1 MFEDDTAAPCRVR
14 TASGLFRLVQV
25 RSPESAVLVPALPY
39 VILAHHAVLSV
50 DSFKREDRAFARE
63 RKYFSFSKAVVLP

>member
-25 RSPESAVLVPALPY
+25 RSPGSAVLVPALPY
-39 VILAHHAVLSV
+39 VILAHHAV
-50 DSFKREDRAFARE
+50 RARMRLDGPYCR
-63 RKYFSFSKAVVLP
+63 RKSGSYRLVPL